1 MPSSS
6 KRPANAR
13 LDFSRVDRIR
23 KAMIREVGDL
33 LTTDLRDPSL
43 EGVLISV
50 TDAEV
55 SGDLQHVKLFIS
67 VMAEAS
73 VQEHVMAKL
82 TAQLPRLRSA
92 IGRRIVLRHTPQ
104 LHLTLDDGL
113 ERGSRMTQLLNDL
126 AFERDQESL

>member
-1 MPSSS
+1 
-6 KRPANAR
+6 
-13 LDFSRVDRIR
+13 
-23 KAMIREVGDL
+23 MIREVGDL